1 MYKKEEENSIKHK
14 EEREREREEIMQKPI
29 RERNEIILNSYAVQ
43 NKQNSAIPG
52 ATWQVST

>member
-29 RERNEIILNSYAVQ
+29 RERN
-43 NKQNSAIPG
+43 
-52 ATWQVST
+52 